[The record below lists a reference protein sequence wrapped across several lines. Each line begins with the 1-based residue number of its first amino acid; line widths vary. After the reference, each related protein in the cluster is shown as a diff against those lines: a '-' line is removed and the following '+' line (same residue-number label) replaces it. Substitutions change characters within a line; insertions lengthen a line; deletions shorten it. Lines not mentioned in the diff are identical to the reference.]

1 MFWFLKLTLFVLAQ
15 LNTIGTVEYKENS
28 PFYYLKLCYK
38 YFMTWENF
46 CSKTNEPKKLLFAYS
61 PETSAV
67 LAYSNIPNQ
76 WWTAAPFNK
85 WVIIPN
91 YLSLQ

>member
-1 MFWFLKLTLFVLAQ
+1 
-15 LNTIGTVEYKENS
+15 
-28 PFYYLKLCYK
+28 
-38 YFMTWENF
+38 MTWENF

-76 WWTAAPFNK
+76 
-85 WVIIPN
+85 
-91 YLSLQ
+91 